1 MRLVCVAMACLLV
14 LYLGVADAQAGQV
27 TEADVILKSEVEN
40 LPVTERLSPAIYD
53 GVTGMAFPATGLAMA
68 GLELETGDYTL
79 LVHCYAPAGD
89 QDGFFVEIEGRQ
101 TRRTAPI
108 GRWGTLAYP
117 FTTEKA
123 GKVGISIIGQE
134 PGMTVDA
141 VAVVKGT
148 HQDNDPRFDQVPGE
162 MKRGVEIKIED
173 LPRLALTVT
182 LAEKAEGPL
191 TADEHTVYIEHFD
204 AECNGVTGDY
214 HWGEGQFGQAL
225 YLDVPDGRF
234 AVDASG
240 FDLAGEGTVE
250 WWVKPRPAQQL
261 WSDQGW
267 HYFLH
272 CRAKDD
278 KGLQLD
284 LSRHPKSQLRLIASS
299 SEGPYFP
306 PDKPGTREWAEMSTS
321 SLAFDIWHH
330 VLVSWKIGE
339 ERTHLWVMVDGVG
352 RQSFFPTQ
360 HSPAGFSAIEFG
372 NTPSHWDVP
381 YLFIDGGIDEIR
393 IQNISVAD
401 RLAK

>member
-1 MRLVCVAMACLLV
+1 MRWGYVTMACGVALC
-14 LYLGVADAQAGQV
+14 LGVAGVWAGQV
-27 TEADVILKSEVEN
+27 SEADVILKSEVEN
-40 LPVTERLSPAIYD
+40 LPFTERLSPVIYD
-53 GVTGMAFPATGLAMA
+53 GVTGMAFPATGIAMA
-68 GLELETGDYTL
+68 GLELQPGEYTL
-79 LVHCYAPAGD
+79 LIHCYAPAGD
-89 QDGFFVEIEGRQ
+89 QDGFFVEIDGRQ

-123 GKVGISIIGQE
+123 GKIGISIIGQE

-141 VAVVKGT
+141 IAVVRGT
-148 HQDNDPRFDQVPGE
+148 HSDNDPRLDQVPGE
-162 MKRGVEIKIED
+162 MKKGVEIKVED
-173 LPRLALTVT
+173 LPRLTLTVA
-182 LAEKAEGPL
+182 LAEGVEEPL
-191 TADEHTVYIEHFD
+191 PADEHTVYLEHLD
-204 AECNGVTGDY
+204 AECAGVTGEH

-284 LSRHPKSQLRLIASS
+284 LSRHPKSQLRLVASS

-306 PDKPGTREWAEMSTS
+306 PDKPGTREWAEMTTHGS
-321 SLAFDIWHH
+321 AFDTWHH
-330 VLVSWKIGE
+330 LLVSWKIADG
-339 ERTHLWVMVDGVG
+339 RSYLWVMVDGVG

-360 HSPAGFSAIEFG
+360 HSPDGFSAIEFG

-381 YLFIDGGIDEIR
+381 YLFMDGGIDEIR